1 MKKLFSMVFVIAL
14 VLSLMTASA
23 AAEGSGSIQLSASAS
38 EVHPGDTF
46 TVTVTITSNP
56 GTAYINFTPSYD
68 TGKLELTNKAV
79 GSGWT
84 AGATS
89 ISWDSATVETISGYA
104 ATLTF
109 KVKDNATSGGVSVSG
124 SVEAVAFEGDSDE
137 FSVPFS
143 VGGCSVSVQPAPHD
157 HNWGSGVVTKEA
169 NCKEKGVRT
178 YTCSICNE
186 TKTEDIPMTDHVTE
200 LRNKKDASCKEEGY
214 TGDQVCKNCNQ
225 IITAGQT
232 IAKTEH
238 SWNTGVVTKE
248 ASCTEKGVRT
258 YTCTVCNE
266 TKTEDIP
273 MTAHVTELRNKKDAS
288 CKEEGYTG
296 DEVCKNCNQVI
307 KAGQTIA
314 KTEHSWNEGTVT
326 KEASCTEKGSKTVT
340 CTVCN
345 ETKTVE
351 IPMTDHETELRN
363 KKDASCKEE
372 GYTGD
377 EVCKNCNQVI
387 KAGQTIA
394 KTEHSWNEGTVTK
407 EASCKEKGS
416 KTVTCTVCNETQTV
430 EIPMLP
436 HSWGPWEITVKA
448 EDGKEGT
455 RTHTCTECSTVASE
469 AFTITTLEGAGGKY
483 IKGSGKTLSFRF
495 SEELALFEDIYV
507 DGNKVD
513 ARNYSK
519 ASGSTVIT
527 LHNLYLSQLAA
538 GTHTIRAVFS
548 SGNVSTNFSC
558 VSPSNTPSTG
568 DNSNIVLWL
577 GLLAVAA
584 VGVGAVSIAAR
595 KKARAK

>member
-178 YTCSICNE
+178 YTC
-186 TKTEDIPMTDHVTE
+186 
-200 LRNKKDASCKEEGY
+200 
-214 TGDQVCKNCNQ
+214 
-225 IITAGQT
+225 
-232 IAKTEH
+232 
-238 SWNTGVVTKE
+238 
-248 ASCTEKGVRT
+248 
-258 YTCTVCNE
+258 TVCNE

-307 KAGQTIA
+307 KAGETIA

-326 KEASCTEKGSKTVT
+326 KEASCT
-340 CTVCN
+340 
-345 ETKTVE
+345 
-351 IPMTDHETELRN
+351 
-363 KKDASCKEE
+363 
-372 GYTGD
+372 
-377 EVCKNCNQVI
+377 
-387 KAGQTIA
+387 
-394 KTEHSWNEGTVTK
+394 
-407 EASCKEKGS
+407 EKGS

>member
-266 TKTEDIP
+266 TKT
-273 MTAHVTELRNKKDAS
+273 
-288 CKEEGYTG
+288 
-296 DEVCKNCNQVI
+296 
-307 KAGQTIA
+307 
-314 KTEHSWNEGTVT
+314 
-326 KEASCTEKGSKTVT
+326 
-340 CTVCN
+340 
-345 ETKTVE
+345 VE